1 MSENNKLNGILT
13 SVKNAAGQVSGMAAN
28 TAEGVKTTALK
39 IKDDAVAKQTERKIS
54 LAEKKRL
61 GDLKKYSPIFKE
73 DVANGELLLE
83 RFIRIVNYDTRLEN
97 EACKD
102 SIGFYEK
109 TDDRKLPTLYTKY
122 VRTMG
127 LTFYPQL
134 SESVFV
140 SDPCI
145 PGKFI
150 EIDEYNNYMK
160 QVRVN
165 ELTVVAQ
172 ALGAKSVSIELR
184 NSTKSL

>member
-83 RFIRIVNYDTRLEN
+83 RFIRIVNYD
-97 EACKD
+97 
-102 SIGFYEK
+102 I
-109 TDDRKLPTLYTKY
+109 LYRAPAKR
-122 VRTMG
+122 VKKNIR
-127 LTFYPQL
+127 
-134 SESVFV
+134 
-140 SDPCI
+140 I
-145 PGKFI
+145 KIRFI
-150 EIDEYNNYMK
+150 CSAY
-160 QVRVN
+160 RV
-165 ELTVVAQ
+165 
-172 ALGAKSVSIELR
+172 G
-184 NSTKSL
+184 